1 MLYKSFLHRRRL
13 TRFSAHHQYTKIEQ
27 VTIFT
32 YNMLPM
38 SMLLC
43 IKKETKHFR
52 IVSVKG
58 LFKKKSTKQVSEWK
72 NMKGSAI
79 VKIST
84 EFFSKATFKE
94 GHLCYLHNINNFL
107 NFFITQC
114 IYYIYSCTMIITM
127 QFYRISIP
135 QSQCLII

>member
-1 MLYKSFLHRRRL
+1 
-13 TRFSAHHQYTKIEQ
+13 
-27 VTIFT
+27 
-32 YNMLPM
+32 MLPM

-107 NFFITQC
+107 NFFITQ
-114 IYYIYSCTMIITM
+114 
-127 QFYRISIP
+127 
-135 QSQCLII
+135 